1 MNRTVFTNNV
11 VIADLDL
18 GFSFRRKRKILRRR
32 ANNRAV
38 SDKIVGAHRYIA
50 FNDHVRLH
58 DRFIADYHLSPAH
71 QQRTALPPPRP
82 SRPLPPPP
90 HPLPLPNT
98 PLPHT
103 LHSLRP
109 PLHHPP
115 ILYTLRTI

>member
-58 DRFIADYHLSPAH
+58 DRFIADYHMWPDHRKRTDLDVGGDSRPGIDNSRRVTL
-71 QQRTALPPPRP
+71 QRTPA
-82 SRPLPPPP
+82 
-90 HPLPLPNT
+90 
-98 PLPHT
+98 
-103 LHSLRP
+103 SLKLKQP
-109 PLHHPP
+109 G
-115 ILYTLRTI
+115 